1 MFTATSPHCLIA
13 CNAACSSH
21 LSSPPGLRNTRL
33 RPKLSTGVTT
43 SSRIHKWETLFAKAL
58 IATIL
63 AQTTQSEHSKS
74 EEYENTYSI
83 CRPCIY
89 IYIYIQA
96 YDIHTNLKTILKYRL
111 YLSVSV
117 HIYIYMYIYTGF
129 YIYKMWDVRSHVWST
144 DSHLRSKSQTW
155 SWMPRVSATWSN
167 QNTEC
172 TPGWQLPS
180 RDSPSHKMTS
190 HHLEVMR
197 SHRCFSFELPKRE
210 KSLHRRKNTCE

>member
-1 MFTATSPHCLIA
+1 MQHVAVTCHLRPASETRGSDQSWAQEWRGAAGSTSERHCLQRRW
-13 CNAACSSH
+13 
-21 LSSPPGLRNTRL
+21 SPPSWPKQHKVNTLRAKNM
-33 RPKLSTGVTT
+33 
-43 SSRIHKWETLFAKAL
+43 RIPTQFASHA
-58 IATIL
+58 
-63 AQTTQSEHSKS
+63 
-74 EEYENTYSI
+74 
-83 CRPCIY
+83 
-89 IYIYIQA
+89 YIYIQA

-117 HIYIYMYIYTGF
+117 HIYIYIYVYIYIYTGF

-144 DSHLRSKSQTW
+144 DSHLRSKPQTW

-190 HHLEVMR
+190 HHPG
-197 SHRCFSFELPKRE
+197 SHAKSSVLQLWTPKTGKVPAPKKKTLANR
-210 KSLHRRKNTCE
+210 KLKRR